1 MSTARI
7 ALIGCPKEHAIWM
20 TRVLSEK
27 GFQCSVVDRSDKLD
41 LAEAGDVALVW
52 EDGEQHDRLPLL
64 ELIRLSGSPI
74 PAVVVLP
81 RMVPE
86 QVIFATRLGAVDVL
100 FNPVDRDHLLEA
112 IGRGVAIQQ
121 ARDGG
126 STPCDQM
133 PAVLGESPRML
144 EVFKQVGVAAANQL
158 NVLIG
163 GETGVGKEV
172 ASFCIHKHSAR
183 AEGPFVAINCAAL
196 SENLIE
202 AELFGHARG
211 AFTGSVRDVPGKVE
225 IANGG
230 TLLLDEVGDL
240 PQGCQAKLLRFL
252 EDRTFYRLGE
262 SVQRV
267 SDVRIVAATNR
278 NLVADVQAG
287 RFREDLYYRL
297 AQITLVVPP
306 LRERVED
313 ISGLVRAFVGKAN
326 AMLGLQITGV
336 SNGAMDA
343 ARRYHWPGNVR
354 QLKNVVFQAAI
365 RQRAGEITSFHF
377 SADGTDPAENT
388 DDLEGIVRS
397 AISRGQVRSL
407 LGNLEAMALKTLL
420 NVYDGNRSRIS
431 AELGISRNTLRSK
444 LREYGID
451 EGPQEVGE
459 SSVTA

>member
-1 MSTARI
+1 
-7 ALIGCPKEHAIWM
+7 M
-20 TRVLSEK
+20 TRMLGER
-27 GFQCSVVDRSDKLD
+27 GFQCVVTDKSDKR
-41 LAEAGDVALVW
+41 EWEEGGDIALVW
-52 EDGEQHDRLPLL
+52 EHGQEHECLPLL
-64 ELIRLSGSPI
+64 EDIRLTGSAI

-86 QVIFATRLGAVDVL
+86 QVITATRLGAIEVL
-100 FNPVDRDHLLEA
+100 FNPIDRDRLFEA
-112 IGRGVAIQQ
+112 IGRAAAICQ
-121 ARDGG
+121 AHEGG
-126 STPCDQM
+126 GTPCDEM
-133 PAVLGESPRML
+133 PAVLGESPSML
-144 EVFKQVGVAAANQL
+144 EVFKQLGVAAANHL

-183 AEGPFVAINCAAL
+183 SEGPFVAINCAAL

-225 IANGG
+225 VANGG

-262 SVQRV
+262 SVQRM

-306 LRERVED
+306 LRERVDD
-313 ISGLVRAFVGKAN
+313 IPALVRAFVGKAN
-326 AMLGLQITGV
+326 VVLDLQITGV
-336 SNGAMDA
+336 SKAAMDA
-343 ARRYHWPGNVR
+343 ACRYHWSGNVR

-365 RQRAGEITSFHF
+365 RQRAGTITAFNFCS
-377 SADGTDPAENT
+377 DGVEPAENAGNL
-388 DDLEGIVRS
+388 DGFVRS
-397 AISRGQVRSL
+397 AVSRGQVRSL

-420 NVYDGNRSRIS
+420 NVYEGNRSRIS

-451 EGPQEVGE
+451 DDAADLSDRSITV
-459 SSVTA
+459 